1 MVSWYLKMA
10 YRSWIARPK
19 FVLPSLLIL
28 LLGVFGAPRDV
39 YAYANYE
46 VGHITRVSYTTYGV
60 LIMMDGG
67 LPDNCAGTPDGWML
81 VGSSYTGMIAFIT
94 GLWMRGDASQVTVTA
109 YTGGV
114 DSTTFC
120 EIGQIDT
127 AGNGD

>member
-1 MVSWYLKMA
+1 MPRVV
-10 YRSWIARPK
+10 RPK
-19 FVLPSLLIL
+19 FAIPGLLIL
-28 LLGVFGAPRDV
+28 VLSAFAVPRDV